1 MRSNP
6 GQAFHYPAPNSDG
19 RKKVLIHIVD
29 NFEREPKYLIN
40 YLKQIE
46 FPKSTPGFDLIK
58 EVVKE
63 SSKLD
68 FIDLFSLIN
77 IAEIK
82 DENSRSALFI
92 DFVEKKVN

>member
-1 MRSNP
+1 MRS
-6 GQAFHYPAPNSDG
+6 QEVRKFQYPAPNSDG
-19 RKKVLIHIVD
+19 KKKDLLIHIVD

-63 SSKLD
+63 SSKFATPPFL
-68 FIDLFSLIN
+68 
-77 IAEIK
+77 K
-82 DENSRSALFI
+82 H
-92 DFVEKKVN
+92 